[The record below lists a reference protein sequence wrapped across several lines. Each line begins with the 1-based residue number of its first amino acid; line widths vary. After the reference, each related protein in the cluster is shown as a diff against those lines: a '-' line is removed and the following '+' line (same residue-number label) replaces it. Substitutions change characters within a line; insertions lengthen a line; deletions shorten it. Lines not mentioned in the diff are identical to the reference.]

1 MSWSWQVAAL
11 PRSALV
17 EREELSTLEAKE
29 RRLHDRGVALRRD
42 RSALLAQLAAAGGS
56 GHVEAPANGIRK
68 QSSSAHR
75 WKSYFSAEAEKLK
88 QADAARGRLAR

>member
-1 MSWSWQVAAL
+1 MLSWSWQVAAL

-29 RRLHDRGVALRRD
+29 RRLHDRGVSLRRD
-42 RSALLAQLAAAGGS
+42 RSALLAQLAAAGS

-88 QADAARGRLAR
+88 QAGAARGRLAR